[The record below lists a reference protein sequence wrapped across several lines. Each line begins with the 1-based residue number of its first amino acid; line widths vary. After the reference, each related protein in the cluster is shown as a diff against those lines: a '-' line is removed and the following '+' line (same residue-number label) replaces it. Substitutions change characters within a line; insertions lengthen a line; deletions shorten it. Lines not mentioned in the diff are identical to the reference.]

1 MLGNRII
8 PESKMQDFKAPDP
21 SIPRIPGGDHH
32 LDFFLAAKGG
42 RPASSNFDFA
52 AQLTESALVGNVAIR
67 AGRRIEWDGPN
78 MKAAN
83 VSDPAVERVIRRE
96 YRAGWTL

>member
-21 SIPRIPGGDHH
+21 SIPRVPGGDHH
-32 LDFFLAAKGG
+32 LDFFLAAKGD

-67 AGRRIEWDGPN
+67 AGRRIASE
-78 MKAAN
+78 
-83 VSDPAVERVIRRE
+83 
-96 YRAGWTL
+96 

>member
-1 MLGNRII
+1 MSRRMKRRTFLKTTAAAAGLTVLGGSFR
-8 PESKMQDFKAPDP
+8 S
-21 SIPRIPGGDHH
+21 
-32 LDFFLAAKGG
+32 
-42 RPASSNFDFA
+42 A

-67 AGRRIEWDGPN
+67 AGRRIAWDGPN